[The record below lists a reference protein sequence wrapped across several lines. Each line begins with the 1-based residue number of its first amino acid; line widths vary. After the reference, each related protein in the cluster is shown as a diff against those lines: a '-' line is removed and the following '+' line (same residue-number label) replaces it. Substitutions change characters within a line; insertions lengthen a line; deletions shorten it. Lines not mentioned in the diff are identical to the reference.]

1 MPNVIWSSA
10 EFFDPTRSARAECSA
25 LAGEGEDPGIVAA
38 AFGSPLKKERLVT
51 FTGETG
57 QEQAAAGQWLLK

>member
-1 MPNVIWSSA
+1 LTLRGLLALNAPRPLW
-10 EFFDPTRSARAECSA
+10 

-57 QEQAAAGQWLLK
+57 QEQAAAVQWLLK